1 MKRFFRLAAAV
12 AFVLSVFLPMAALAA
27 GGAALVST
35 EMITRGVKLE
45 QWTYPTSA
53 GTARVSVIE
62 VDLKDPYIKVDALI
76 GKNGK
81 TGNKQSVM
89 NMAKEAG
96 AVAAINGDF
105 FTLNAEGAPFGV
117 TVQSGEMV
125 TSPGYIGAKNAFQI
139 DASNEPFIGRMDFNA
154 QVIAAD
160 GASFQL
166 FGVNKTQY
174 NVGYGGFTGKS
185 HYDRLHMYT
194 SRWNVKNW
202 VGDSLGAP
210 YTVVVVKN
218 GVVTDI
224 LRNQTV
230 QQIPDDTYLLLA
242 HGAAE
247 VWVNQHIRVG
257 DTLKVNMML
266 YPIRDLFSAVDGS
279 TLLLKD
285 GQKTPISYEIKGNL
299 ARTAV
304 GYSSDK
310 RFMYMVTVEKSSSSS
325 GMTLDQLAGFLQFI
339 GVSDAVNLDG
349 GGSTTMV
356 ARKLGTFELKEAI
369 KPAYGSERAVPNGL
383 GVFTTAPK
391 GKLKNVE
398 IAVSAT
404 TILAGETV
412 TVKIASAYDEY
423 FNPVSISG
431 MDIDW
436 DRTDGVD
443 ITKDKGV
450 SSLKFDSPGDYYL
463 TCDIEGIRKSV
474 TVHVVGEDD
483 IAKIELDKSH
493 IQLLPGESVTL
504 KPTITFKNG
513 TKRAVLPQLLE
524 WELEGVEGQVT
535 SNGTLSALKVSEG
548 TLTVGYDGFEVS
560 IPVTVKEVE
569 VPDEPEEPSQP
580 ERKEIKFF
588 VGKNEVLVGYE
599 KKEIP
604 QAPQIVNGRT
614 FLPLRAYAE
623 ILGAYVDWNMKEQ
636 KVEIK
641 YKGQELNFWIG
652 QQTMSI
658 DGVKVLQDAPPFI
671 ENGRTMVPLR
681 AAGEAFGM
689 YIDYRK
695 GVQSITVT
703 AK

>member
-1 MKRFFRLAAAV
+1 MKRFFRLAAAAAV
-12 AFVLSVFLPMAALAA
+12 VLSVFLPMAALAA

-76 GKNGK
+76 GKDGK

-139 DASNEPFIGRMDFNA
+139 DTSGEPFIGRMDFNA

-210 YTVVVVKN
+210 YTVVVVKDN
-218 GVVTDI
+218 VVTDI

-423 FNPVSISG
+423 FNPVNISG

-443 ITKDKGV
+443 ITQDKGV

-513 TKRAVLPQLLE
+513 IKREVPAQLLE

-548 TLTVGYDGFEVS
+548 TLTVSYDGFEVS

-689 YIDYRK
+689 YVDYRK

-703 AK
+703 AE